1 MQSMEITIDTSAL
14 IAVIGNESP
23 KQKIIEL
30 TKGASLLAPAS
41 VHWEIGNA
49 FSAMFKR
56 RAIDIE
62 TAQKALAAYNM
73 IPIKYIEVPL
83 ERTLHIANEFNIYA
97 YDAYII
103 QCAEQTSSALLTLD
117 RGLIRTAKQMGIKLL
132 EV

>member
-1 MQSMEITIDTSAL
+1 MEVTIDTSAL
-14 IAVIGNESP
+14 IAVIGNEPS

-30 TKGASLLAPAS
+30 TDGTTLVAPAS

-56 RAIDIE
+56 RVINFEI
-62 TAQKALAAYNM
+62 AQEALSAYQS
-73 IPIKYIEVPL
+73 IPIKFIDVYL
-83 ERTLHIANEFNIYA
+83 EKSLFICNEFGIYA

-103 QCAEQTSSALLTLD
+103 QCAEKTGSPILTLD
-117 RGLIRTAKQMGIKLL
+117 KGLAGTAKQMGIQIL